1 MLKIPC
7 PFCGDRNE
15 SEFIHGG
22 PLKSRPTDD
31 ASQVDDQAWVEY
43 LTVPNN
49 PIGPVRERWWHV
61 RGCGSW
67 FTLTRDTLTHVLL
80 DKGNAE

>member
-22 PLKSRPTDD
+22 PLKSRRTDD
-31 ASQVDDQAWVEY
+31 ASQVDDQVWVEY

-67 FTLTRDTLTHVLL
+67 FTLTRATLTHVLL